1 MNVKRKGFAAAL
13 INVLIILILSVL
25 RFSGLATLQIGQ
37 AVPMIFLPVI
47 IAIAMFYGDNV
58 SILSAILAGAL
69 MDSMA
74 ANSSCFHT
82 IFFVVAA
89 AVCNFL
95 SNRFVNRNLKAAAY
109 LTLIVSLFYYF
120 LKYLIYFV
128 FGGVSVSYDYFL
140 LYLIPSVVYTTALI
154 IPFYFLEK
162 KLSN

>member
-1 MNVKRKGFAAAL
+1 MNVKHKHFVAAF
-13 INVLIILILSVL
+13 INVLLILAISVL
-25 RFSGLATLQIGQ
+25 RFSGLATFQIGQ
-37 AVPMIFLPVI
+37 AIPIVLLPVI
-47 IAIAMFYGDNV
+47 IAIAMFYGDNAA
-58 SILSAILAGAL
+58 ILSAIIAGAL

-74 ANSSCFHT
+74 SNSSCFHT
-82 IFFVVAA
+82 VFFVIVA

-128 FGGVSVSYDYFL
+128 FCRISVGYDYFL
-140 LYLIPSVVYTTALI
+140 LYLIPSVVYTTAFI